1 MEVITL
7 SLEDNVVDWTYIEA
21 ARCGVSVSHLL
32 GQMLAEEMKR
42 DDEAYERE
50 MREAL
55 KFNLNSR
62 AHSEPTAR

>member
-42 DDEAYERE
+42 DDEA
-50 MREAL
+50 
-55 KFNLNSR
+55 
-62 AHSEPTAR
+62 